1 MAPDDIT
8 LQTCAEADREVLVS
22 FMRAFC
28 IEDGHPH
35 GPANEAALDA
45 LIADPANGRAFLI
58 LMDGVCVGYA
68 ALCFGFSLE
77 FGGRDAFLD
86 EFYVV
91 PDARGRGVAS
101 RALDLL
107 VDAARAD
114 RVQALHLEV
123 MDGNERAA
131 GLYGRRGWIARP
143 SRLMTRTLDGGGGA

>member
-8 LQTCAEADREVLVS
+8 LQTCAEADREVLLS

-45 LIADPANGRAFLI
+45 LIANPANGRAVLI
-58 LMDGVCVGYA
+58 LLDGDPVGYA

-86 EFYVV
+86 EFYVA
-91 PDARGRGVAS
+91 PEARGRGVAS

-107 VDAARAD
+107 VETCRGDGVR
-114 RVQALHLEV
+114 ALHLEV

-131 GLYGRRGWIARP
+131 GLYGRRAWVARP
-143 SRLMTRTLDGGGGA
+143 SRLMTRILEPAG